1 VLAKIRESF
10 TWICSNWIAQ
20 SKGLLMRHLIFLLK
34 RRLEKNVRIARIGVI
49 LSTGVVDHLLEA
61 SIVHSA
67 QNLQIMRVEV
77 FLESIQGSRVLNTM
91 WSNYLGGRSNHQPYG
106 CPRV

>member
-1 VLAKIRESF
+1 VFIVLAKIRESF

-77 FLESIQGSRVLNTM
+77 F
-91 WSNYLGGRSNHQPYG
+91 
-106 CPRV
+106 